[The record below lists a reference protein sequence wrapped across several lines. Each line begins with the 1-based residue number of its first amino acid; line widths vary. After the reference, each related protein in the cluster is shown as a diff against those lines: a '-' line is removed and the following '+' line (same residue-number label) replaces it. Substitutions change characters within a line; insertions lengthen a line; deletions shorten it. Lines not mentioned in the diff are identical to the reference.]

1 MDNRPNNDN
10 DDKNV
15 RPAHDADDIKK
26 LQRKPKDQ
34 DAKLDVE
41 LDESFPAS
49 DPPSQTNPRRGRKKA
64 R

>member
-1 MDNRPNNDN
+1 MNDRPKDEND
-10 DDKNV
+10 V
-15 RPAHDADDIKK
+15 RPAHDADDIKRLK
-26 LQRKPKDQ
+26 RRPEDT

-49 DPPSQTNPRRGRKKA
+49 DPPSQTNPRRGRRDA